1 MVYYLH
7 TILYVI
13 KHVLC
18 NYLNF
23 NSMENYEKYSNT
35 EILLKRMINGDYI
48 DKNEIDPL
56 SYKLFK
62 DTKVCTFLADGGIW
76 CCNKKQA
83 EYLIEEIRS
92 KTDKGKREKKAVFHQ
107 RLKTAIEI
115 AGAIIAIA
123 VSILPFL

>member
-1 MVYYLH
+1 
-7 TILYVI
+7 
-13 KHVLC
+13 
-18 NYLNF
+18 
-23 NSMENYEKYSNT
+23 MESYEKYRNT
-35 EILLKRMINGDYI
+35 EILLKRMVNGDYI

-62 DTKVCTFLADGGIW
+62 DTKVCTFLADGSIW

-92 KTDKGKREKKAVFHQ
+92 KTDKEKREKKAVFHQ

-123 VSILPFL
+123 ISILPFL

>member
-1 MVYYLH
+1 
-7 TILYVI
+7 
-13 KHVLC
+13 
-18 NYLNF
+18 
-23 NSMENYEKYSNT
+23 MENYEKYSNT

-62 DTKVCTFLADGGIW
+62 DTKVCTFLADGSIW

-92 KTDKGKREKKAVFHQ
+92 KTDKGKREKEAVFHQ

>member
-7 TILYVI
+7 IILYVI
-13 KHVLC
+13 KHILC

-23 NSMENYEKYSNT
+23 KSMENYEKYSNT

-62 DTKVCTFLADGGIW
+62 DTKVCTFLADGSIW
-76 CCNKKQA
+76 CCIK
-83 EYLIEEIRS
+83 S
-92 KTDKGKREKKAVFHQ
+92 KRN
-107 RLKTAIEI
+107 I
-115 AGAIIAIA
+115 
-123 VSILPFL
+123 

>member
-1 MVYYLH
+1 MH
-7 TILYVI
+7 IILYVI
-13 KHVLC
+13 KHVLR

-23 NSMENYEKYSNT
+23 KSMENYEKYSNT
-35 EILLKRMINGDYI
+35 EILLKRMINGDYF
-48 DKNEIDPL
+48 DKNETDPL

-62 DTKVCTFLADGGIW
+62 DTKVCTFLADGSIW
-76 CCNKKQA
+76 CCNK
-83 EYLIEEIRS
+83 
-92 KTDKGKREKKAVFHQ
+92 KKAVFHQ

>member
-1 MVYYLH
+1 MH

-13 KHVLC
+13 KHILR

-23 NSMENYEKYSNT
+23 KSMENYEKYSNT

-62 DTKVCTFLADGGIW
+62 DTKVCTFLADGSIW

-92 KTDKGKREKKAVFHQ
+92 KTDKGKREKKAVFS
-107 RLKTAIEI
+107 L
-115 AGAIIAIA
+115 
-123 VSILPFL
+123 